1 MNSFVYVGA
10 NPLKNTDTSGLFLD
24 EAAYL
29 AAQKAATAS
38 GVAIGTGLAAT
49 IGIATGVAIP
59 SPIGDGEIPG
69 FKDKACRNCPP
80 CRPYAVGS
88 LGFQGPKVNQQ
99 GVDKGVPHYILF
111 EVQQIPSTCQCI
123 WKENTKG
130 LVGSHHANSPLGIDL
145 NGLPRP
151 PPYPGR

>member
-1 MNSFVYVGA
+1 MSSVD
-10 NPLKNTDTSGLFLD
+10 PL
-24 EAAYL
+24 
-29 AAQKAATAS
+29 
-38 GVAIGTGLAAT
+38 GLAAT
-49 IGIATGVAIP
+49 GGAIGGQVGGYVGGVVGGVLGGLAGPEGIPVGAAAGRAAGRAAGAAAGSAIQ
-59 SPIGDGEIPG
+59 D
-69 FKDKACRNCPP
+69 ACTSCPP
-80 CRPYAVGS
+80 CSPYPAGTP
-88 LGFQGPKVNQQ
+88 GYQGPKVSQQ

-130 LVGSHHANSPLGIDL
+130 LAGGHHADSPLGIDL